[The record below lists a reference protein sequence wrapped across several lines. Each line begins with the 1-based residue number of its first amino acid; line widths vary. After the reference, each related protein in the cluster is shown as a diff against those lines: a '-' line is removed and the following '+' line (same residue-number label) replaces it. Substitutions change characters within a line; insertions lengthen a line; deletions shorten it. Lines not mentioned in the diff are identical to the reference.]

1 MVLDSKFIITT
12 VVTISLAFIGYLIT
26 YFNNLRLSQ
35 RKEKLE
41 RVNSQLRELYGPLF
55 ALVNTS
61 EIAWKSFRSVYRPSG
76 AYFNGIEQPSEKE
89 LEAWRLWMIN
99 VFMPTNERMYE
110 LILNKSDLLI
120 ENEIPQCLLLL
131 CAHVSAYKTVKVR
144 WENNDYSIHTSI
156 INFPASELRNYAN
169 KSFKMLK
176 ICQNQLLG
184 DENKGLV

>member
-76 AYFNGIEQPSEKE
+76 AYFNGIEQPSE
-89 LEAWRLWMIN
+89 
-99 VFMPTNERMYE
+99 
-110 LILNKSDLLI
+110 
-120 ENEIPQCLLLL
+120 
-131 CAHVSAYKTVKVR
+131 
-144 WENNDYSIHTSI
+144 
-156 INFPASELRNYAN
+156 
-169 KSFKMLK
+169 
-176 ICQNQLLG
+176 
-184 DENKGLV
+184 